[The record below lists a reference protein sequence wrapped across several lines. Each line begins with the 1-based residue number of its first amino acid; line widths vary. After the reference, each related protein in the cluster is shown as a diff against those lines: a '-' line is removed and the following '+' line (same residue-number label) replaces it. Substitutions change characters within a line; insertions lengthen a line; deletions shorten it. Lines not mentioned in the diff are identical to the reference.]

1 MTVIREPRFDRA
13 VALVLRIGAFA
24 GFGIM
29 LVGLICGI
37 FLHSGLSGRIET
49 LGVEVMLVTPLV
61 RVFTSF
67 ILFTQEKDWRYSAI
81 SLGVLLILLLG
92 AVFGIG
98 EH

>member
-24 GFGIM
+24 GFAIM
-29 LVGLICGI
+29 LAGLLSGI
-37 FLHSGLSGRIET
+37 LLHSGIPVKIET
-49 LGVEVMLVTPLV
+49 VGVEVMLITPLV

-81 SLGVLLILLLG
+81 SFGVLLILSLG

>member
-1 MTVIREPRFDRA
+1 MTVIREPGFDKA

-24 GFGIM
+24 GFVIM
-29 LVGLICGI
+29 LTGVVSGI
-37 FLHSGLSGRIET
+37 FLRSSFPAQVEI
-49 LGVEVMLVTPLV
+49 LGVEVMLITPLV

-67 ILFTQEKDWRYSAI
+67 ILFTREKDWRYSAI

>member
-13 VALVLRIGAFA
+13 VALVLRIGAFS
-24 GFGIM
+24 GFAIM
-29 LVGLICGI
+29 LVGLLSGI
-37 FLHSGLSGRIET
+37 LLHSGLSVKIET

>member
-1 MTVIREPRFDRA
+1 MTVLREPGFDKA

-24 GFGIM
+24 GFAIM
-29 LVGLICGI
+29 LIGLLSGM
-37 FLHSGLSGRIET
+37 FLHSVIPGRIET
-49 LGVEVMLVTPLV
+49 LGVEVMLITPLV
-61 RVFTSF
+61 RVFTAF

>member
-1 MTVIREPRFDRA
+1 MTVIREPGFDRA

-24 GFGIM
+24 GFAIM
-29 LVGLICGI
+29 LTGLVSGM
-37 FLHSGLSGRIET
+37 FLHSGIPVTIET
-49 LGVEVMLVTPLV
+49 LGVEVMLITPLV

>member
-13 VALVLRIGAFA
+13 VALVLRIGAFS
-24 GFGIM
+24 GFAIM
-29 LVGLICGI
+29 LVGLLSGI
-37 FLHSGLSGRIET
+37 LLHSGLSAKIET
-49 LGVEVMLVTPLV
+49 LGVEVILVTPLV